1 MNDIQ
6 PLECLNNLID
16 DIDLP
21 SFQNIGIQKVLLN
34 KKMLLAFDTGLGK
47 TFTYSAIVRGLL
59 NNNPEGK
66 HIFVVIHDSITQA
79 EKDIKELVRVPTMV
93 FTNADGEFRRLVNS
107 WDKLS
112 IIILTYQCFM
122 NCNLN
127 LFLFK
132 KIREVESFVIDE
144 AHHVSQWDK
153 SDVAY
158 IIRGLAQY
166 AEYVVALT
174 ATPITS
180 DKTQYFKLLNVIDRS
195 LSHRRD
201 ETSAGKYSERY
212 MSVNRSDYNLKGN
225 YKTTLELVTPT
236 VDQIGEI
243 KGVVSKIVKGQGAV
257 PQVKK
262 LMEVLDARL
271 KEDKSIIV
279 YIHYH
284 STREWVESNLKQK
297 GIKFVSLHGKITN
310 KEEREVILSKFKSK
324 EVRVLLTSIS
334 ESLNIDSDV
343 VVFYEFTTKLKQV
356 VGRAHRGLNIKQL
369 ELVFIITMDTEEVD
383 FFLKYIYKRSLVIQ
397 DLLGKDYSE
406 FIEVGRKL
414 KEISEDEP
422 F

>member
-21 SFQNIGIQKVLLN
+21 SFQNIGIQRVLLN

-107 WDKLS
+107 WDRLS

-122 NCNLN
+122 NCNLD

-158 IIRGLAQY
+158 MIRGLAQY

-212 MSVNRSDYNLKGN
+212 MSVNRSDYNLKGS

-236 VDQIGEI
+236 IDQIGEI
-243 KGVVSKIVKGQGAV
+243 KGVVSKVVKGQGAV

-262 LMEVLDARL
+262 LIDVLDTRL
-271 KEDKSIIV
+271 KDNKSIIV

-284 STREWVESNLKQK
+284 STREWVESNLRQK
-297 GIKFVSLHGKITN
+297 GIEFVSLHGRITN
-310 KEEREVILSKFKSK
+310 KEEREVILGKFKSK
-324 EVRVLLTSIS
+324 EVGVLLTSIS

-369 ELVFIITMDTEEVD
+369 ELVFIITLDTEEVD

-406 FIEVGRKL
+406 FIEVGKKL
-414 KEISEDEP
+414 KEISEDES